1 MLEFINSLEKYFNI
15 NKVGGEKN
23 FQTNKNKSSKYNDT
37 QVIVNYVNN
46 INQYKLYI
54 QMLRTYSI
62 KNEYITN
69 SINHYQQQIKKLFE
83 LIKKIIN
90 ESNNIDINKLLNNTH
105 FTNNPNIIIEDNLD
119 YNTNKDELL
128 KKQKYLDNIFNSL
141 SDTLLEI
148 KGGLSSDNNYD
159 SGIVII
165 RKDLQVINKKLET
178 EVLTNEQKDV
188 LKKRIGELEK
198 KINDHESKTND
209 EITKFIKENEK
220 YIQENEKYIQYN
232 NINKQENEKY
242 KEENKKY
249 KEENEKY
256 KQDIDKY
263 KQEILLETSSGT
275 IRIENISDDDMKLI
289 KEYFKEC
296 YDSKNYKIVL
306 QKYLKFV
313 DEKKKLLNM
322 KKNEFIEKLDNLL
335 FNTLG
340 INVPLEDVFTNIFN
354 DIEPD
359 NLDESQIYVLYL
371 DLDKN
376 NFFDNNENV
385 QENINYLLRLIKI
398 FYLKNIDFDK
408 MFNND
413 FICGL
418 EKKITDYV
426 KSKKTIEKYLFDK
439 NIINNDKNY
448 VSDLTTE
455 EYAELQKLL
464 NNKQFIDNY
473 IGNKQIYIKPDDLID
488 LNDEFNNKFNNEL
501 KPIEFKS
508 LFNNKY
514 GIDIYNRKSELF
526 YGIDPPNFDEL
537 TKFDEFENYLRRN
550 FINYSNKLVVQR
562 TTAEERRNSS
572 EIILKEIIYN
582 LKKNLI
588 FQSFKYSIEI
598 EGKLVNTKIN
608 DLQTRVSQKK
618 INDTLCNI
626 KNQIK
631 KEEVKTLKSFEAME
645 KNKKYLKI
653 DDTNT
658 NNFDWNKWLN
668 FYFDFDNSL
677 KNTKQT
683 KDISD
688 TKDKLTKL
696 EKALKE
702 PSPEN
707 ISNIDLSGFIINKC
721 KFYTPYSKEPVNIN
735 LIEIKKDNLFVCS
748 YSLLKYKTNSINIEI
763 EKDTSEKIYEKIIDK
778 PRPPSPFGLPSRP
791 PSPFGLPSRPPSPFQ
806 QPNFLEQIKLKGK
819 KTETETENQENPKS
833 INNSFLGELKNII
846 GSKLNLRIPPKVGGD
861 NNDYYKNK
869 YFKYKNKYL
878 QLKNKYL

>member
-23 FQTNKNKSSKYNDT
+23 FQTNKNKLSEYNDN
-37 QVIVNYVNN
+37 QIIVNYVNN

-54 QMLRTYSI
+54 QMLRSYSI

-69 SINHYQQQIKKLFE
+69 SIKNYQQQIKKLFE

-90 ESNNIDINKLLNNTH
+90 ESNSIDINKLLNNTH

-119 YNTNKDELL
+119 FNKDKLL

-148 KGGLSSDNNYD
+148 KGGLSSDYNYD
-159 SGIVII
+159 SGIITI
-165 RKDLQVINKKLET
+165 KKDLQEINKKLET

-188 LKKRIGELEK
+188 LKKSIYELEK
-198 KINDHESKTND
+198 KFNEHESKTND
-209 EITKFIKENEK
+209 EITKFIKDNDK
-220 YIQENEKYIQYN
+220 Y
-232 NINKQENEKY
+232 KQEND
-242 KEENKKY
+242 
-249 KEENEKY
+249 KY
-256 KQDIDKY
+256 KQDNDKYKQDNDKYKQENDKYKQENDKY
-263 KQEILLETSSGT
+263 KQEILLKTPSGT

-289 KEYFKEC
+289 KDYFKEC
-296 YDSKNYKIVL
+296 YDYKNYKIVI

-313 DEKKKLLNM
+313 DEKKKLLGM

-354 DIEPD
+354 DIEPE
-359 NLDESQIYVLYL
+359 NLDETQIYVVYL

-398 FYLKNIDFDK
+398 FYPNVKDFDK
-408 MFNND
+408 KFNND

-426 KSKKTIEKYLFDK
+426 KSKKTIEKYLSEN
-439 NIINNDKNY
+439 NIIDTDKNY
-448 VSDLTTE
+448 VRDLTTK

-464 NNKQFIDNY
+464 NNNNQFIDNY
-473 IGNKQIYIKPDDLID
+473 IKNKQIYIKPDDLID
-488 LNDEFNNKFNNEL
+488 LNDELNNKFNNEH
-501 KPIEFKS
+501 KPIELKS

-526 YGIDPPNFDEL
+526 YSIDPPNFDEL
-537 TKFDEFENYLRRN
+537 TKSDEFENYLRRN
-550 FINYSNKLVVQR
+550 FINYSNKLVVPR
-562 TTAEERRNSS
+562 ATAEERRNSS

-598 EGKLVNTKIN
+598 VDGKSVNTKIN

-631 KEEVKTLKSFEAME
+631 KEEVKTQKSFEAME

-653 DDTNT
+653 DGT

-668 FYFDFDNSL
+668 FYFDYDNSL

-696 EKALKE
+696 KKALE
-702 PSPEN
+702 NPTPEN
-707 ISNIDLSGFIINKC
+707 ISNIDLSGFITNKC
-721 KFYTPYSKEPVNIN
+721 KYYTPYSKEPVYIN

-748 YSLLKYKTNSINIEI
+748 YSLLKYKTDENINIEL
-763 EKDTSEKIYEKIIDK
+763 EKDTSEKKYDKIIDK
-778 PRPPSPFGLPSRP
+778 PRPPSPFGLPSR
-791 PSPFGLPSRPPSPFQ
+791 LPSLPPSPFQ
-806 QPNFLEQIKLKGK
+806 QQNFLEQIKLKEK
-819 KTETETENQENPKS
+819 KTETENEDQENPKS
-833 INNSFLGELKNII
+833 INNSFLDELKNEI
-846 GSKLNLRIPPKVGGD
+846 GSQLKLRKPIVGGD

-878 QLKNKYL
+878 ELKNKYL